1 MLDKFKI
8 AHPLLR
14 TACIR
19 NYLCGL
25 FKQVFKNI
33 KRHIFTVEYLSCVL
47 QLATCFKMFINFVVI
62 LPIRNTLVIRCEQS
76 AFHCTSLVILLLMFS
91 CCYSII
97 FCCKA
102 LACSYMYMI
111 YWSLFNEKHTHIRLT
126 ALCLRIP
133 RWSGTRK
140 VKPIWIYWV
149 KRERVAVASAGP
161 YVSLQ
166 LAQTDNHTSIPP
178 LFLLPSQHR
187 QSTEG
192 KLMRNWC

>member
-76 AFHCTSLVILLLMFS
+76 AFHCTSLVILLLMFN

-133 RWSGTRK
+133 RWAGTRK

-149 KRERVAVASAGP
+149 KRDSEWQWHQQG
-161 YVSLQ
+161 
-166 LAQTDNHTSIPP
+166 H
-178 LFLLPSQHR
+178 
-187 QSTEG
+187 
-192 KLMRNWC
+192 M